1 MTATNSSFAATVQQ
15 AGQPV
20 RKGNV
25 GVTTI
30 SATMTMTD
38 GHCGVQ
44 LVNGGTSTR
53 KVLLPAEKNGGGQ
66 SVVVVNKGISNDL
79 QVKDDSD
86 TTLIQTLRPGEGCV
100 VSTDQ
105 DGPTWYV
112 ERCFNDQVPVF
123 SQTFVY
129 GEALQIDASFF
140 VAPVAIRVISIV
152 NRPLV
157 VGSDAGAVTAQMKK
171 AASGTAIASG
181 TALQSD
187 SFDLKAT
194 INTNV
199 TGTLSATSSDLD
211 VAAGTAIGVDTT
223 GVMTAARGV
232 ITVAYIMA

>member
-44 LVNGGTSTR
+44 LVNGGAATR
-53 KVLLPAEKNGGGQ
+53 KILLPAEKIGGGQ
-66 SVVVVNKGISNDL
+66 AITVVNKGISNDL

-100 VSTDQ
+100 VVTDQ

-123 SQTFVY
+123 TVQWVY
-129 GEALQIDASFF
+129 GEGTQIDNFF
-140 VAPVAIRVISIV
+140 WTAPVACRVVGIN

-157 VGSDAGAVTAQMKK
+157 VGSDGSAVTAVVKK

-181 TALQSD
+181 TALMSD
-187 SFDLKAT
+187 TFDLKAT

-199 TGTLSATSSDLD
+199 AGTLSATSSDLD
-211 VAAGTAIGVDTT
+211 IAAGTSLGIDFT
-223 GVMTAARGV
+223 GVLTAARGCV
-232 ITVAYIMA
+232 TIAYIMA